1 MSSGFK
7 PVYRGTAVQF
17 KEDFSNV
24 REIALH
30 VGGYII
36 TNARGD
42 KKPAV
47 YMPDNRTILHA
58 GQYVMTTEEGVQSK
72 VYGPDFEDSFGK
84 PEDDSIFSAPELE
97 TRDFDSYLKTTLV
110 QSEKN
115 TLLGWILGAMD
126 ATFFK
131 TARRNRVLNKPLFK
145 RVSEIYAE
153 ATGYP
158 MTLEAAK
165 NIFEY
170 SDSTYH
176 KEPNGRFSF
185 LLPDN
190 GSDHYFF
197 YINVDATKEEVQA
210 SRNLAYLK
218 ANPDLFA
225 NYSATP
231 DREEYAWG

>member
-72 VYGPDFEDSFGK
+72 MYGHDFEDSFGK
-84 PEDDSIFSAPELE
+84 PEDDAVFSAPELE
-97 TRDFDSYLKTTLV
+97 TRDFDSYLKTTIV

-115 TLLGWILGAMD
+115 TLLGMILGAVN
-126 ATFFK
+126 ATVFK
-131 TARRNRVLNKPLFK
+131 TARRNRVLNNSLFK

-158 MTLEAAK
+158 LTLEAAK
-165 NIFEY
+165 KIFEY

-176 KEPNGRFSF
+176 KEPNGRYSF
-185 LLPDN
+185 LLADN
-190 GSDHYFF
+190 DSDHYFF

-210 SRNLAYLK
+210 SRNIAYLK

-225 NYSATP
+225 NYTATP